1 MQCYLRR
8 AGLINDRGGYTA
20 PQGDKNDFI
29 SNRSGRLRGHISPV
43 QRRQY
48 FGKWFDL
55 TDFDD
60 EDEFYDACRALH
72 AAEDD
77 PEFMFQDWEGIP
89 SQFASESSVKWAFIE
104 AFRQAQDE
112 GRAAAFVAWAD
123 YTGECDYD
131 AFDEAYCGEAESEA
145 DFAYGFVE
153 DHGLLNE
160 VPESLRV
167 YFDYEAYARDL
178 FSSGYVF
185 HEGYVFSN

>member
-1 MQCYLRR
+1 MNSSITVPAVYV
-8 AGLINDRGGYTA
+8 GTY
-20 PQGDKNDFI
+20 
-29 SNRSGRLRGHISPV
+29 H
-43 QRRQY
+43 QY
-48 FGKWFDL
+48 NCGSIFGKWFDL

-60 EDEFYDACRALH
+60 EDAFYDACRTLH
-72 AAEDD
+72 AGEDD
-77 PEFMFQDWEGIP
+77 PELMFQDWEGIP
-89 SQFASESSVKWAFIE
+89 SPFASESSVSWAFIE

-112 GRAAAFVAWAD
+112 GRAVAFVAWAE

-131 AFDEAYCGEAESEA
+131 AFDDAYYGEAESEE

-153 DHGLLNE
+153 DNGLLND

-185 HEGYVFSN
+185 QGGYVFRN

>member
-1 MQCYLRR
+1 
-8 AGLINDRGGYTA
+8 
-20 PQGDKNDFI
+20 
-29 SNRSGRLRGHISPV
+29 
-43 QRRQY
+43 
-48 FGKWFDL
+48 
-55 TDFDD
+55 
-60 EDEFYDACRALH
+60 
-72 AAEDD
+72 
-77 PEFMFQDWEGIP
+77 
-89 SQFASESSVKWAFIE
+89 
-104 AFRQAQDE
+104 QDE
-112 GRAAAFVAWAD
+112 GRAAAFVAWAG

-131 AFDEAYCGEAESEA
+131 AFDEAYCGEAESEE

>member
-1 MQCYLRR
+1 MTSSVTVPAVYVGTYHQY
-8 AGLINDRGGYTA
+8 NGGS
-20 PQGDKNDFI
+20 I
-29 SNRSGRLRGHISPV
+29 
-43 QRRQY
+43 

-60 EDEFYDACRALH
+60 EDEFYDACLALH

-131 AFDEAYCGEAESEA
+131 AFDEAYCGEAESEE

>member
-1 MQCYLRR
+1 MGVYR
-8 AGLINDRGGYTA
+8 
-20 PQGDKNDFI
+20 
-29 SNRSGRLRGHISPV
+29 
-43 QRRQY
+43 
-48 FGKWFDL
+48 
-55 TDFDD
+55 
-60 EDEFYDACRALH
+60 
-72 AAEDD
+72 
-77 PEFMFQDWEGIP
+77 GIP
-89 SQFASESSVKWAFIE
+89 AGA
-104 AFRQAQDE
+104 
-112 GRAAAFVAWAD
+112 GRRTRCRVCGLGD

>member
-1 MQCYLRR
+1 MTP
-8 AGLINDRGGYTA
+8 AGRCMPPRMTPSLCFRTGKGSRLSLPLN
-20 PQGDKNDFI
+20 PLL
-29 SNRSGRLRGHISPV
+29 SGRLSRHSG
-43 QRRQY
+43 RRRTT
-48 FGKWFDL
+48 G
-55 TDFDD
+55 
-60 EDEFYDACRALH
+60 
-72 AAEDD
+72 
-77 PEFMFQDWEGIP
+77 
-89 SQFASESSVKWAFIE
+89 
-104 AFRQAQDE
+104 
-112 GRAAAFVAWAD
+112 AAAFVAWAE

-131 AFDEAYCGEAESEA
+131 AFDDAYCGEAESEE

>member
-1 MQCYLRR
+1 MPPRMTPSLCFR
-8 AGLINDRGGYTA
+8 T
-20 PQGDKNDFI
+20 
-29 SNRSGRLRGHISPV
+29 
-43 QRRQY
+43 
-48 FGKWFDL
+48 GKD
-55 TDFDD
+55 
-60 EDEFYDACRALH
+60 
-72 AAEDD
+72 
-77 PEFMFQDWEGIP
+77 P

-112 GRAAAFVAWAD
+112 GRAAAFNWAD

-167 YFDYEAYARDL
+167 YFDYEAYARICSAAAM
-178 FSSGYVF
+178 SSMKAMYSATDTIRREARRLRRTHMKLAPQSRDILRRYKALINARRRDAGQR
-185 HEGYVFSN
+185 N